1 MNGFEDVNQ
10 KAFLLRGQSQASNFV
25 LFGYIFTLFLVLK
38 SANATEFDPPTL
50 DFKFTAGNS
59 TMALVGRRVTKSVLS
74 VEQAEGVGARVRR
87 SVGRAQLP
95 KLDPFLLLDEFRVA
109 KPAGFPDHPHR
120 GFETV
125 TYMLKGAFRHED
137 FKGHSGVIGPGDL
150 QWMTAGRGIV
160 HSEMPHGNEVGH
172 GLQLWVNLAK
182 ENKMVEPEYQE
193 LLAKD
198 VPMVEKDG
206 IRVKVIAGES
216 LGAKAKVRTRTP
228 TSYLDFVLQKG
239 AKLNQP
245 VPSGWTSFAYI
256 LSGKA
261 FFGSGDEVKEGEPH
275 HTLVLSDGD
284 FVEVENKNEEKCH
297 FVLVSGKPLNE
308 PVVQHGP
315 FVMNTQ
321 EEIRQAITDFQMRR
335 NGFEAAQSWK
345 SKEGNRGR

>member
-25 LFGYIFTLFLVLK
+25 LFGYIFTLFLVLKSANATEFGPPTLDFKFTAGNSTMALVGRRVTKSVLSVEQAEGVGARVRRSVGRAQLNKVMFGYIFTLFLVLK

-150 QWMTAGRGIV
+150 QV
-160 HSEMPHGNEVGH
+160 C
-172 GLQLWVNLAK
+172 
-182 ENKMVEPEYQE
+182 
-193 LLAKD
+193 LLY
-198 VPMVEKDG
+198 
-206 IRVKVIAGES
+206 
-216 LGAKAKVRTRTP
+216 TRWN
-228 TSYLDFVLQKG
+228 S
-239 AKLNQP
+239 
-245 VPSGWTSFAYI
+245 PSCA
-256 LSGKA
+256 
-261 FFGSGDEVKEGEPH
+261 
-275 HTLVLSDGD
+275 
-284 FVEVENKNEEKCH
+284 
-297 FVLVSGKPLNE
+297 
-308 PVVQHGP
+308 
-315 FVMNTQ
+315 
-321 EEIRQAITDFQMRR
+321 
-335 NGFEAAQSWK
+335 
-345 SKEGNRGR
+345 

>member
-1 MNGFEDVNQ
+1 
-10 KAFLLRGQSQASNFV
+10 
-25 LFGYIFTLFLVLK
+25 
-38 SANATEFDPPTL
+38 
-50 DFKFTAGNS
+50 
-59 TMALVGRRVTKSVLS
+59 
-74 VEQAEGVGARVRR
+74 
-87 SVGRAQLP
+87 
-95 KLDPFLLLDEFRVA
+95 
-109 KPAGFPDHPHR
+109 
-120 GFETV
+120 
-125 TYMLKGAFRHED
+125 
-137 FKGHSGVIGPGDL
+137 
-150 QWMTAGRGIV
+150 MTAGRGIV
-160 HSEMPHGNEVGH
+160 HSEMPHGDEVGH

-206 IRVKVIAGES
+206 VRVKVIAGES
-216 LGAKAKVRTRTP
+216 LGVKDLKSVLRDEGKLPQYKSGLSKTR
-228 TSYLDFVLQKG
+228 
-239 AKLNQP
+239 
-245 VPSGWTSFAYI
+245 
-256 LSGKA
+256 
-261 FFGSGDEVKEGEPH
+261 SGDEVKEGEPH